1 MGRKEE
7 SGLSLEK
14 GAVHKNWGGRF
25 PIALGYPN
33 SYALALSNLGFQTIY
48 HLLNRDPRVVA
59 ERFYLPE
66 RLPAGLQSE
75 ASPALLTQESR
86 RPVAETGVI
95 IFSISFERDYLN
107 LVTLLEQAGLAPLAK
122 DRTKDQPLVLVG
134 GVTTF
139 INPLP
144 LFPLVDGFLLG
155 EGESQIPLLIDALI
169 ENQDQNRQN
178 LLEKLAQVPGFL
190 LAEFPVRQNITLP
203 RAEIN
208 DFVPRTFIAGA
219 GTQVFADT
227 LLVEVN
233 RGCPRGC
240 RFCAAG
246 FVYRPFR
253 NRSLDCV
260 KQAIRDG
267 AELGLKKVG
276 LVGSA
281 LGDYP
286 DLTSLCSWLVEEGF
300 LFSFSSL
307 RIDTIDDRLLEL
319 LQDGGVKSITI
330 APEAGSERLRRAMRK
345 GLSEEVIL
353 AQAARMAAAG
363 IGRLKLYFLIGLPQE
378 TQADIEAIVELVK
391 EIKKVMLAARSRPQL
406 NIALNVSINP
416 FVPKPHTPMQWAPFA
431 PINELKKKQKFL
443 ARELRRPGGIEI
455 EMESPV
461 NAGWQ
466 ALLSRGGPEL
476 APILIDLAAHSGGQ
490 TSYLKKILAKNSEKL
505 AALDSASPLPWD
517 FISQTTSPDYLLREY
532 RKYLSAS
539 NAGITPAIQK

>member
-1 MGRKEE
+1 MVRKED

-14 GAVHKNWGGRF
+14 GAVRKNWGGRF

-33 SYALALSNLGFQTIY
+33 SYALALSNLGFQAIY

-66 RLPAGLQSE
+66 KLTSGSQFE

-122 DRTKDQPLVLVG
+122 ERTKDQPLILVG

-155 EGESQIPLLIDALI
+155 EGESQIPLLIDILI
-169 ENQDQNRQN
+169 ENQDRDRQN

-190 LAEFPVRQNITLP
+190 LAEFPVRQNISLP
-203 RAEIN
+203 RAEVN
-208 DFVPRTFIAGA
+208 SFVPRTFVAGA

-253 NRSLDCV
+253 NRSFDCL
-260 KQAIRDG
+260 KEAITAG
-267 AELGLKKVG
+267 AEFGFKKVG

-286 DLTSLCSWLVEEGF
+286 DLKRLCSWLLEEE
-300 LFSFSSL
+300 LSFSFSSL
-307 RIDTIDDRLLEL
+307 RIDTIDDHLLEL
-319 LQDGGVKSITI
+319 LQKGGVKSITI
-330 APEAGSERLRRAMRK
+330 APEAGSERLRQALRK

-353 AQAARMAAAG
+353 VQAARVAAAG

-378 TQADIEAIVELVK
+378 SKLI
-391 EIKKVMLAARSRPQL
+391 
-406 NIALNVSINP
+406 
-416 FVPKPHTPMQWAPFA
+416 
-431 PINELKKKQKFL
+431 LK
-443 ARELRRPGGIEI
+443 
-455 EMESPV
+455 
-461 NAGWQ
+461 
-466 ALLSRGGPEL
+466 LLSN
-476 APILIDLAAHSGGQ
+476 S
-490 TSYLKKILAKNSEKL
+490 SKKLK
-505 AALDSASPLPWD
+505 
-517 FISQTTSPDYLLREY
+517 Q
-532 RKYLSAS
+532 
-539 NAGITPAIQK
+539 

>member
-1 MGRKEE
+1 MRKE
-7 SGLSLEK
+7 SASSLEK
-14 GAVHKNWGGRF
+14 GAVRKDWGGRF

-33 SYALALSNLGFQTIY
+33 SYSLALSNLGFQAIY
-48 HLLNRDPRVVA
+48 HILNRDSRIVA
-59 ERFYLPE
+59 ERFYMD
-66 RLPAGLQSE
+66 
-75 ASPALLTQESR
+75 ASVSGPLLTQESR
-86 RPVAETGVI
+86 RPVSETGAL

-107 LVTLLEQAGLAPLAK
+107 LVTLLQQAGLAPLAK
-122 DRTKDQPLVLVG
+122 DRDADQPLVLVG

-155 EGESQIPLLIDALI
+155 EGETQIPLFIDTLL
-169 ENQDQNRQN
+169 ENQYLDRQS
-178 LLEKLAQVPGFL
+178 LLAALAQVPGFL
-190 LAEFPVRQNITLP
+190 LAAYPVRQNITLP
-203 RAEIN
+203 RAEVN
-208 DFVPRTFIAGA
+208 SFVPRTFVAGA
-219 GTQVFADT
+219 GIQVFADT

-253 NRSLDCV
+253 NRSLDCL
-260 KQAIRDG
+260 KEAIRAG
-267 AELGLKKVG
+267 VVLGFKRVG

-286 DLTSLCSWLVEEGF
+286 DLKNLCSWLIEEG
-300 LFSFSSL
+300 LSFSFSSL
-307 RIDTIDDRLLEL
+307 RVDTIDDRLLEL
-319 LQDGGVKSITI
+319 LQAGGVKSITI
-330 APEAGSERLRRAMRK
+330 APEAGSERLRQALRK

-353 AQAARMAAAG
+353 DQAARMAAAG
-363 IGRLKLYFLIGLPQE
+363 IGRLKLYFLIGLPGE
-378 TQADIEAIVELVK
+378 TEADLEAIVDLVEK
-391 EIKKVMLAARSRPQL
+391 IKKVMLAARSRRQL
-406 NIALNVSINP
+406 NIVLNVSINP
-416 FVPKPHTPMQWAPFA
+416 FIPKPHTPMQWARFA
-431 PINELKKKQKFL
+431 PLEELKKKQKFL

-476 APILIDLAAHSGGQ
+476 APILIDLATHSGGQ
-490 TSYLKKILAKNSEKL
+490 TRYLKKILSENSEKL
-505 AALDSASPLPWD
+505 AALDPALPLPWD
-517 FISQTTSPDYLLREY
+517 FISQTTSLDYLLREY

-539 NAGITPAIQK
+539 NAGITPATQK

>member
-1 MGRKEE
+1 MARKED

-33 SYALALSNLGFQTIY
+33 SYALALSNLGFQAIY
-48 HLLNRDPRVVA
+48 YLLNRDPRVVA
-59 ERFYLPE
+59 ERFYLPDK
-66 RLPAGLQSE
+66 LTAGLQSE
-75 ASPALLTQESR
+75 ASPVLLTQESR

-155 EGESQIPLLIDALI
+155 EGESQIPILIDALI

-190 LAEFPVRQNITLP
+190 LAEFSVRQNITLP

-286 DLTSLCSWLVEEGF
+286 DLISLCSWLVEEGF

-345 GLSEEVIL
+345 GLSE
-353 AQAARMAAAG
+353 
-363 IGRLKLYFLIGLPQE
+363 
-378 TQADIEAIVELVK
+378 
-391 EIKKVMLAARSRPQL
+391 
-406 NIALNVSINP
+406 
-416 FVPKPHTPMQWAPFA
+416 
-431 PINELKKKQKFL
+431 
-443 ARELRRPGGIEI
+443 
-455 EMESPV
+455 
-461 NAGWQ
+461 
-466 ALLSRGGPEL
+466 
-476 APILIDLAAHSGGQ
+476 
-490 TSYLKKILAKNSEKL
+490 
-505 AALDSASPLPWD
+505 
-517 FISQTTSPDYLLREY
+517 
-532 RKYLSAS
+532 
-539 NAGITPAIQK
+539 

>member
-1 MGRKEE
+1 MARKED

-14 GAVHKNWGGRF
+14 GAVRKNWGGRF
-25 PIALGYPN
+25 PVALGYPN

-66 RLPAGLQSE
+66 KLTARSQSE

-107 LVTLLEQAGLAPLAK
+107 LVTLLERAGLAPRAK
-122 DRTKDQPLVLVG
+122 DRTEDQPLVLVG

-155 EGESQIPLLIDALI
+155 EGESQIPLLIDVLI
-169 ENQDQNRQN
+169 EHQDQNRQN
-178 LLEKLAQVPGFL
+178 LLEKLVQVPGFL
-190 LAEFPVRQNITLP
+190 LAEFPVRQNMTLP
-203 RAEIN
+203 RAEVN

-330 APEAGSERLRRAMRK
+330 APEAGSERLRRAIRK

-363 IGRLKLYFLIGLPQE
+363 IGRLKLYFLIGLPLE

-431 PINELKKKQKFL
+431 PINELKKKLKFL
-443 ARELRRPGGIEI
+443 GRELRRPGGIEI

-461 NAGWQ
+461 NAAWQ

-476 APILIDLAAHSGGQ
+476 APILIDLAAHSCGQ
-490 TSYLKKILAKNSEKL
+490 TSYLKKIFAKNSEKL

-517 FISQTTSPDYLLREY
+517 FISQATSPDYLLREY
-532 RKYLSAS
+532 HNYLTAS
-539 NAGITPAIQK
+539 NAGITPATQK

>member
-1 MGRKEE
+1 MVRKEE
-7 SGLSLEK
+7 SCFGLEK
-14 GAVHKNWGGRF
+14 GAIRKDWGGRY

-33 SYALALSNLGFQTIY
+33 SYSLALSNLGFQAIY
-48 HLLNRDPRVVA
+48 HLLNRDPRIVA
-59 ERFYLPE
+59 ERFYL
-66 RLPAGLQSE
+66 E
-75 ASPALLTQESR
+75 ASASGPLLTQESR
-86 RPVAETGVI
+86 RPVSETGVL

-107 LVTLLEQAGLAPLAK
+107 LVTLLMQAGLPPLAK
-122 DRTKDQPLVLVG
+122 DRDADYPLVLVG

-155 EGESQIPLLIDALI
+155 EGESQVPIFVETLV
-169 ENQDQNRQN
+169 ENQYLDRRN
-178 LLEKLAQVPGFL
+178 LLAKLAQVPGFL
-190 LAEFPVRQNITLP
+190 LADYPVRQTIALP

-208 DFVPRTFIAGA
+208 SFVPRTFVAGV
-219 GTQVFADT
+219 GTQVFADS

-253 NRSLDCV
+253 NRSLGCL
-260 KQAIRDG
+260 KEAIRAG
-267 AELGLKKVG
+267 SALGLKRVG

-286 DLTSLCSWLVEEGF
+286 DLKSLCSWLVEEG
-300 LFSFSSL
+300 LSFSFSSL
-307 RIDTIDDRLLEL
+307 RIDTIDDHLLEL
-319 LQDGGVKSITI
+319 LQAGGVKSITI
-330 APEAGSERLRRAMRK
+330 APEAGSERLRQALRK

-363 IGRLKLYFLIGLPQE
+363 IGRLKLYFLIGLPGE
-378 TQADIEAIVELVK
+378 TMADLEAIVDLVEK
-391 EIKKVMLAARSRPQL
+391 IKKVMLDARSRRQL

-416 FVPKPHTPMQWAPFA
+416 FIPKPHTPLQWARFA
-431 PINELKKKQKFL
+431 PLDELKKKEKFL

-476 APILIDLAAHSGGQ
+476 APILIDLATHPGGQ
-490 TSYLKKILAKNSEKL
+490 ARYLKKILSENTEKL
-505 AALDSASPLPWD
+505 AALDPTQPLPWD
-517 FISQTTSPDYLLREY
+517 FILQTTSRDYLLREY
-532 RKYLSAS
+532 NCCFGGILS
-539 NAGITPAIQK
+539 